1 MEDKALQIFNH
12 FGSENQEKKLVEE
25 VFEFLKAYTLYVNG
39 LDTREHVV
47 EEFSDVELMMLEFK
61 QALKITDEEQRK
73 QNVFK
78 IERTFKKYKI
88 EEE

>member
-1 MEDKALQIFNH
+1 MEDKALKIFNN
-12 FGSENQEKKLVEE
+12 FGSESQEKKLVEE
-25 VFEFLKAYTLYVNG
+25 LFEFLKAYTLYVNG

-47 EEFSDVELMMLEFK
+47 EEFSDVELLMFQFK
-61 QALKITDEEQRK
+61 QVLKITNVEQFEN
-73 QNVFK
+73 QMFK